1 MPQRSDKEK
10 MMGMFKRISDI
21 ISANLNELTEQFENP
36 EVMLKQ
42 AIREMETSINEV
54 TEQTAKAMANEKTLR
69 RELDRNRQQ
78 AEQWK
83 GRAAK
88 AVDAGDD
95 ELARRALSRKK
106 EHEKLM
112 AALEDQLESAHEAST
127 VLRRQLDAM
136 KAKLAEAKRNHATLA
151 ARKQAA
157 DFRKRVD
164 AQVAG
169 VSTDVDSSAFAKFE
183 RLRSKVEQAEAEAE
197 AMAELRRSQPGS
209 AASSDE
215 AADPDLDLDAELA
228 EMKRQ
233 RQP

>member
-1 MPQRSDKEK
+1 
-10 MMGMFKRISDI
+10 MGMFKRISDI
-21 ISANLNELTEQFENP
+21 ISANFNELTEQFEEP
-36 EVMLKQ
+36 ELMLKQ

-54 TEQTAKAMANEKTLR
+54 TEQTAKAMASEKTVH

-78 AEQWK
+78 AEEWK
-83 GRAAK
+83 GRATQ

-106 EHEKLM
+106 EHEKLI

-151 ARKQAA
+151 ARKRAA

-164 AQVAG
+164 AQVTGA
-169 VSTDVDSSAFAKFE
+169 STDVDSNAFAKFE

-197 AMAELRRSQPGS
+197 AMAELRRSQPAGV
-209 AASSDE
+209 APSDE
-215 AADPDLDLDAELA
+215 IADPDLDIDTELA
-228 EMKRQ
+228 EMKRK
-233 RQP
+233 RKP

>member
-1 MPQRSDKEK
+1 
-10 MMGMFKRISDI
+10 MGMFKRISDI
-21 ISANLNELTEQFENP
+21 ISANFNELAEQFENP
-36 EVMLKQ
+36 ELMLKQ

-54 TEQTAKAMANEKTLR
+54 TGQTAKAMANEKTLD

-95 ELARRALSRKK
+95 DLARRALSRKK
-106 EHEKLM
+106 EHEQLI
-112 AALEDQLESAHEAST
+112 AALQDQLESAREAST

-136 KAKLAEAKRNHATLA
+136 KAKLAEAKRNHATLV

-164 AQVAG
+164 AQLAG